1 MRTARIGT
9 SSCCC
14 CRFYTPEGRRGGQCG
29 KLNVPV
35 RSSWKACCLAIP
47 AFATEI
53 PLKQQIELWSQD
65 FLLAPAE
72 ISELDQL
79 DKSYSSTCS

>member
-14 CRFYTPEGRRGGQCG
+14 CQFYTPEGRRGGQCS
-29 KLNVPV
+29 KLSVPV

-47 AFATEI
+47 AFAAEI
-53 PLKQQIELWSQD
+53 PLKRQIEIWSQD
-65 FLLAPAE
+65 FLMPPAE
-72 ISELDQL
+72 IPDLETSDNA
-79 DKSYSSTCS
+79 YSSAR